1 MLLPPA
7 GGLFM
12 PFMGGEY
19 MLLPP
24 AGGLFMP
31 FMGGEYMLLPPNEFI
46 GAPPW

>member
-1 MLLPPA
+1 ML
-7 GGLFM
+7 
-12 PFMGGEY
+12 FMGGEY

>member
-1 MLLPPA
+1 
-7 GGLFM
+7 
-12 PFMGGEY
+12 MGGEY

-24 AGGLFMP
+24 AGGLFFP